1 MVYEV
6 GEPDAD
12 GRRKTETKEITR
24 EVKHNF
30 KTDAEF
36 QQFLKDLVWTKEH
49 KNKDTKAEEAKVY
62 PGFDW

>member
-12 GRRKTETKEITR
+12 GKRKTETKEITR

-30 KTDAEF
+30 KNEEEF
-36 QQFLKDLVWTKEH
+36 QQFLKDLEWTKEH
-49 KNKDTKAEEAKVY
+49 KNKDTKAEKAKIY
-62 PGFDW
+62 DGFDW